1 MRTITSVLILT
12 ILSLAPAPALAR
24 EGGHSNH
31 NTGRPIHYPDGSYRY
46 AYGAEMPAILVGA
59 GDSCDIELEAGETI
73 RRAFLSDTLR
83 WKLADGTSGADNV
96 PHLVVKPTQAGLL
109 TTLTVFTDRRSYHI
123 RLLSKSTTQEEY
135 VGFLYPTERAAATRE
150 AEDRARA
157 NAAAAAAIEA
167 TYSCK
172 NLDTKYVAA
181 GANGFRDAQVCN
193 DGKHTYVN
201 APSWAG
207 DLPMPYAYDNGPDEI
222 TNYSFDPK
230 HRQFIIDGVPSKLA
244 LIRGGDRTT
253 FERKPQ

>member
-1 MRTITSVLILT
+1 VRTIPSILILT
-12 ILSLAPAPALAR
+12 IIGMAGAPALAR
-24 EGGHSNH
+24 GSGHANH
-31 NTGRPIHYPDGSYRY
+31 DAARPTHYPDGSYRY
-46 AYGAEMPAILVGA
+46 TYGSEMPVILVGA
-59 GDSCDIELEAGETI
+59 GDSCDIQLEAGESI

-135 VGFLYPTERAAATRE
+135 VGFLYPAEHAAATRE
-150 AEDRARA
+150 AEDRASA
-157 NAAAAAAIEA
+157 NAAAAIEA

-172 NLDTKYVAA
+172 ELDTKYVAA
-181 GANGFRDAQVCN
+181 GANEFRDAQVCN

-201 APSWAG
+201 AANWTG

-230 HRQFIIDGVPSKLA
+230 HRQFIIDGVPRKLA

-253 FERKPQ
+253 FERKAQ